1 MMRKSVPYFFVL
13 LIAFSLL
20 ASPPWALTFNL
31 FGEVN
36 DNQQLVADNEI
47 YEIDNNAVGDDLIF
61 NHIAQRVKVTGQI
74 KSVGESG
81 ESDAYKV
88 IQVESFE
95 VVEE

>member
-1 MMRKSVPYFFVL
+1 MMRKSIPYFFVI

-20 ASPPWALTFNL
+20 ASPAAALRITL
-31 FGEVN
+31 VGEVN
-36 DNQQLVADNEI
+36 DNQQFVADNEI

-74 KSVGESG
+74 KSVRESG

-88 IQVESFE
+88 IKVESFE

>member
-1 MMRKSVPYFFVL
+1 MMRKSIPYFFVL

-20 ASPPWALTFNL
+20 ASPAAALRITL
-31 FGEVN
+31 VGEVN

-61 NHIAQRVKVTGQI
+61 NHVAQRVKVTGQI
-74 KSVGESG
+74 KSVRESG
-81 ESDAYKV
+81 ESDAYRV
-88 IQVESFE
+88 IKVESFE